1 MGLDITAYKNLK
13 KIENPERDEYG
24 DLENWELLEINQ
36 GLLDSTE
43 EHFSGRTQGLAAGVY
58 ESEDSKNFR
67 VGAYTGYNQF
77 RDQLEKIATN
87 TQLYELI
94 MFSDCE
100 GYIGSVVSK
109 KLAQDFQDL
118 EVIAK
123 EKLEERD
130 LNIFLEFKNAF
141 ELASHNGCVSF
152 H

>member
-1 MGLDITAYKNLK
+1 MSTYKQYTIKN
-13 KIENPERDEYG
+13 
-24 DLENWELLEINQ
+24 
-36 GLLDSTE
+36 T
-43 EHFSGRTQGLAAGVY
+43 VY
-58 ESEDSKNFR
+58 FISI
-67 VGAYTGYNQF
+67 YP
-77 RDQLEKIATN
+77 
-87 TQLYELI
+87 

>member
-1 MGLDITAYKNLK
+1 MGLDITDYKNLK

-24 DLENWELLEINQ
+24 DLENLELLEIHQ
-36 GLLDSTE
+36 DLLDSTE
-43 EHFSGRTQGLAAGVY
+43 EYFRGRTQGLAAGVY
-58 ESEDSKNFR
+58 ESEESENFR
-67 VGAYTGYNQF
+67 AGAYTGYNQF
-77 RDQLEKIATN
+77 RNQLEKITTN

-100 GYIGSVVSK
+100 GYIGSVVSN

-118 EVIAK
+118 EVTAK
-123 EKLEERD
+123 KKLEERD

>member
-1 MGLDITAYKNLK
+1 MREASWY
-13 KIENPERDEYG
+13 IENKLTPPKAFFD
-24 DLENWELLEINQ
+24 WCFSQINTFKWSNKEKTI
-36 GLLDSTE
+36 LASDRKNCYVVEKRLTT
-43 EHFSGRTQGLAAGVY
+43 RT
-58 ESEDSKNFR
+58 R